1 MSQPVQRRAP
11 VGVSKRSEANEN
23 TSTRQPT
30 FVKDAIAVPVAR
42 STKVTATGA
51 TMISRKRPLGEKTN
65 SSATDKENG
74 SGPKSVIKQ
83 EPTEQTIPGT
93 GQVLLKG
100 SRGFVQ
106 RRRLQDAGI
115 NNLERTVLHHQEP
128 NVKLEPT
135 DDKAPHAKPVR
146 AKTGAPVKLEPD
158 NVQVVGRK
166 STSKRTEGVDLMT
179 MDELKAMARMAED
192 EVEEKRTK
200 HDTLEEDEQWDDL
213 DKEDEGDP
221 LMVAEYVVEIFE
233 NMRRQEKETMPAPD
247 YMDTQRELAWAMRS
261 VLVDWLAEVHHK
273 FKLLPETLFLSVNI
287 MDRFL
292 SERGVSLV
300 KLQLVGIT
308 SLFLAS
314 KYEEIVAPSVTN
326 FVYMADGAFTEQE
339 ILNAERYVL
348 QVLHFQLNYPSPLN
362 FLRRI
367 SKADNY
373 DIHSRTVAKYLME
386 IPLLDHDLLIYPPS
400 LTAAASMCLARHM
413 LGQEDWHA
421 NLIHYSGYTHKEI
434 EPCIEKMM
442 VFLQQA
448 THSDTFIY
456 KKYSTKR
463 FLKASVFVRDWLRAQ
478 RAPSSL
484 H

>member
-11 VGVSKRSEANEN
+11 VGVSRRSEANEN

-30 FVKDAIAVPVAR
+30 FVKDAIAAPVAR

-65 SSATDKENG
+65 GSATDKENG
-74 SGPKSVIKQ
+74 SGSKSVVKQ
-83 EPTEQTIPGT
+83 DPTEQTISGT

-100 SRGFVQ
+100 SRGFAQ
-106 RRRLQDAGI
+106 RRRLQEAGI
-115 NNLERTVLHHQEP
+115 KNLERTVLHHQEP
-128 NVKLEPT
+128 NVRLDPT
-135 DDKAPHAKPVR
+135 DDATHAKPVR
-146 AKTGAPVKLEPD
+146 AKTRAPISLEPD
-158 NVQVVGRK
+158 NDRMVGRK
-166 STSKRTEGVDLMT
+166 SISKRTGGVNLLSV
-179 MDELKAMARMAED
+179 DELEATARLIED

-200 HDTLEEDEQWDDL
+200 HDTLEDDEQWDDL

-233 NMRRQEKETMPAPD
+233 NMRRQEKETMPAHD

-400 LTAAASMCLARHM
+400 LTAAASMCLARQM

-434 EPCIEKMM
+434 EPCIEKMKN
-442 VFLQQA
+442 FLQES
-448 THSDTFIY
+448 THSETFIY

-463 FLKASVFVRDWLRAQ
+463 FLKASVFVRDWLHAQ
-478 RAPSSL
+478 RVPSSL

>member
-1 MSQPVQRRAP
+1 M
-11 VGVSKRSEANEN
+11 
-23 TSTRQPT
+23 PT
-30 FVKDAIAVPVAR
+30 GR
-42 STKVTATGA
+42 TTKVTATGA
-51 TMISRKRPLGEKTN
+51 TMISRKRPFGEKSN
-65 SSATDKENG
+65 NSATDKENG
-74 SGPKSVIKQ
+74 SGSKLVTEKQ
-83 EPTEQTIPGT
+83 EPREPATSGTESVSSGPVQL
-93 GQVLLKG
+93 VKG
-100 SRGFVQ
+100 SQGVKL
-106 RRRLQDAGI
+106 RRQLQNTSLI
-115 NNLERTVLHHQEP
+115 VLENTAMGHQEP
-128 NVKLEPT
+128 KVKMEPT
-135 DDKAPHAKPVR
+135 DDKAPRAKP
-146 AKTGAPVKLEPD
+146 APVHAQIGSKVEANSVQMLTPKSISKRIDVLNKKPLEQLEAEAEMKLE
-158 NVQVVGRK
+158 
-166 STSKRTEGVDLMT
+166 
-179 MDELKAMARMAED
+179 DEI
-192 EVEEKRTK
+192 EEKRTK
-200 HDTLEEDEQWDDL
+200 LDNASDDEDWDDL
-213 DKEDEGDP
+213 DREDDGDP
-221 LMVAEYVVEIFE
+221 LMVSEYVVEIFE

-247 YMDTQRELAWAMRS
+247 YMDTQRELAWPMRS

-326 FVYMADGAFTEQE
+326 FVYMADGAFSEQE
-339 ILNAERYVL
+339 ILHAERYVL

-386 IPLLDHDLLIYPPS
+386 IPLLDNDLLKYPPS
-400 LTAAASMCLARHM
+400 LTSAASMCLAREM

-421 NLIHYSGYTHKEI
+421 NLIHYSGYTLKEI
-434 EPCIEKMM
+434 EPCIKKMK
-442 VFLQQA
+442 VFLQQSG
-448 THSDTFIY
+448 HSDTFIF

-463 FLKASVFVRDWLRAQ
+463 FLKASVFVRDWLHAQ

>member
-1 MSQPVQRRAP
+1 
-11 VGVSKRSEANEN
+11 
-23 TSTRQPT
+23 
-30 FVKDAIAVPVAR
+30 
-42 STKVTATGA
+42 
-51 TMISRKRPLGEKTN
+51 MISRKRPLGEKTN

-74 SGPKSVIKQ
+74 SGSKSVVKQ
-83 EPTEQTIPGT
+83 ESTEQTISGT

-100 SRGFVQ
+100 SRGFAQ
-106 RRRLQDAGI
+106 RRRLQDTGI
-115 NNLERTVLHHQEP
+115 NNLERTVLQHQEP
-128 NVKLEPT
+128 NVKLEPIV
-135 DDKAPHAKPVR
+135 DKAPYAKLVR
-146 AKTGAPVKLEPD
+146 AKGAPVRLEPD
-158 NVQVVGRK
+158 NAQVIDRK
-166 STSKRTEGVDLMT
+166 SISKRTGGVSLLTVDELEATALMT
-179 MDELKAMARMAED
+179 ED

-200 HDTLEEDEQWDDL
+200 HDTLEDDELWDDL

-386 IPLLDHDLLIYPPS
+386 IPLLDHNLLIYPPS
-400 LTAAASMCLARHM
+400 LTAAASMCLARQM

-434 EPCIEKMM
+434 EPCIEKMKN
-442 VFLQQA
+442 FLQQSS
-448 THSDTFIY
+448 HSETFIY

-463 FLKASVFVRDWLRAQ
+463 FLKASVFVRDWLHAQ
-478 RAPSSL
+478 RVPSSL